1 MARLAYSLSNNTPRQ
16 HARPHSEPKHQR
28 LVEDDDNSV
37 LDENILDCNSPP
49 GEEMSSNGHGQ
60 RKDSFHN
67 STGFVEPT
75 ASFSQREG
83 SWHGFSLS
91 NESPSVQAS
100 SSPHLFVDHG
110 VNPFVRP
117 DVAHGSQYSSQASAW
132 QMTGSQGSCTPT
144 TAYEAFSP
152 DYDVK
157 PQIATYNNETAVVPA
172 LPNIYGG
179 LPMRSTYHSG
189 APMTTS
195 PQSGQ
200 DWMSNSSSEPIEIQ
214 SVAKHPRIQSPTYH
228 SNPPHMRPD
237 GIRKKNARFEIPAER
252 TLRTID
258 NLINQTNDEQII
270 KELKQQKRLLRNRQ
284 AALVYFFL
292 SSFFFLP
299 LIKKRTVYTDQEK
312 KKKQAGFAAA
322 EEATYR
328 ETRRGKETD

>member
-91 NESPSVQAS
+91 NESSSVQAS

-117 DVAHGSQYSSQASAW
+117 DVGHGSQYSSQASAW

-144 TAYEAFSP
+144 TAYESFSP

-299 LIKKRTVYTDQEK
+299 LIKKRTVYTDQG

>member
-16 HARPHSEPKHQR
+16 HARPHSEPKLQR

-37 LDENILDCNSPP
+37 LDENILDCNSPA
-49 GEEMSSNGHGQ
+49 EMSPNGHGQ
-60 RKDSFHN
+60 RKASFQN
-67 STGFVEPT
+67 STAFVEPT
-75 ASFSQREG
+75 ATFSQPREG
-83 SWHGFSLS
+83 SWQAFSIS
-91 NESPSVQAS
+91 NEIPSIQPS
-100 SSPHLFVDHG
+100 SSPHIFIDNG
-110 VNPFVRP
+110 VSPFVRT
-117 DVAHGSQYSSQASAW
+117 DAAHGSQYGSSQASPW
-132 QMTGSQGSCTPT
+132 QLNGSQGSCTPT

-157 PQIATYNNETAVVPA
+157 PQLATYNNDAAVVPT
-172 LPNIYGG
+172 LPNIYGAM
-179 LPMRSTYHSG
+179 PMRSTYHPG
-189 APMTTS
+189 APTMSTS

-214 SVAKHPRIQSPTYH
+214 SGAKHSRIQSPTYH

-284 AALVYFFL
+284 AA
-292 SSFFFLP
+292 
-299 LIKKRTVYTDQEK
+299 
-312 KKKQAGFAAA
+312 
-322 EEATYR
+322 
-328 ETRRGKETD
+328 

>member
-37 LDENILDCNSPP
+37 LDENILDCNSP
-49 GEEMSSNGHGQ
+49 GEMSPNRHGQ

-67 STGFVEPT
+67 PTAFVEPT
-75 ASFSQREG
+75 ATFSQPREG
-83 SWHGFSLS
+83 PWHAFSIS
-91 NESPSVQAS
+91 NETPSIQAS
-100 SSPHLFVDHG
+100 SSPHIFVDNG
-110 VNPFVRP
+110 VSTFVRP
-117 DVAHGSQYSSQASAW
+117 DVAHASQYSSQASAW
-132 QMTGSQGSCTPT
+132 QMSGSQGSCTPT
-144 TAYEAFSP
+144 TAYESFSP

-157 PQIATYNNETAVVPA
+157 PQMATFNNDAAVTIVPT
-172 LPNIYGG
+172 LPNIYGAI
-179 LPMRSTYHSG
+179 PMRSTYHPG
-189 APMTTS
+189 APISTS

-200 DWMSNSSSEPIEIQ
+200 DWMSNSSSDPIEIQ
-214 SVAKHPRIQSPTYH
+214 SGAKHSRIQSPTYQ

-284 AALVYFFL
+284 AA
-292 SSFFFLP
+292 
-299 LIKKRTVYTDQEK
+299 
-312 KKKQAGFAAA
+312 
-322 EEATYR
+322 
-328 ETRRGKETD
+328 